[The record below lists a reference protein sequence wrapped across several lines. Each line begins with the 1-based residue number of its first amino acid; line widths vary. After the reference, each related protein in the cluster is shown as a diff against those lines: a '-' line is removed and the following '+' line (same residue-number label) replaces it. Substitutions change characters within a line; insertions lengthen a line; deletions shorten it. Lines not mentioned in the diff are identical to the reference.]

1 MNKNYVIIDSKY
13 RLINIIS
20 SILFILISI
29 FFLIIWILKMNIVTF
44 ILSVLF
50 ILISLYNIF
59 QLKYLFLLYEID
71 EMGVSIGFHS
81 HTQRYLIKWEEIIKI
96 EKYKFELYYT
106 TTSSL
111 KDEYFLI
118 YKNDIR
124 DLPSNLYGCIR
135 KGIICI
141 PVSDQTIFKLKYYAN
156 SKYQNSTLI

>member
-1 MNKNYVIIDSKY
+1 
-13 RLINIIS
+13 
-20 SILFILISI
+20 
-29 FFLIIWILKMNIVTF
+29 
-44 ILSVLF
+44 
-50 ILISLYNIF
+50 
-59 QLKYLFLLYEID
+59 
-71 EMGVSIGFHS
+71 MGVSIGFHS

-141 PVSDQTIFKLKYYAN
+141 PVSDQTIFKLKYYVN